1 MYTVD
6 VFNIFQVDD
15 IEASIREVNELFGD
29 SHGNQ
34 QSSSAFDLGDSMT
47 LDMKALLAVEHR

>member
-1 MYTVD
+1 MSLT
-6 VFNIFQVDD
+6 FLLNFSQVDD
-15 IEASIREVNELFGD
+15 IEASIKEVNELFGS

-34 QSSSAFDLGDSMT
+34 HSGSVFEPSDSMT